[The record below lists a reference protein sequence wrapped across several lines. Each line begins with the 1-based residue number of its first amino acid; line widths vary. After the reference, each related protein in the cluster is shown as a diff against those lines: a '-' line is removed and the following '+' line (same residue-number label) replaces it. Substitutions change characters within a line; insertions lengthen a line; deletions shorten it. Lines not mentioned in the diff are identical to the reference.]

1 MKLYVMRHGPA
12 EDSSST
18 GRDGDR
24 ALTHEGRERTRA
36 VARAILAEGEV
47 PLTIISSPLV
57 RALQTAEI
65 VAAVTD
71 LEKRVRESRDSG
83 GAPGAVEVRREMAP
97 GADSLALVL
106 DLARSGRKRVM
117 VVGHEPDLSMLVS
130 GLIGRH
136 PEQGFLKSMVF
147 GIKVDTP
154 TDPRPDAASFA
165 AIGRFVLD
173 PKTLAWQRD

>member
-12 EDSSST
+12 EDSSPT

-24 ALTHEGRERTRA
+24 ALTPDGRERTRA
-36 VARAILAEGEV
+36 VARAILADGEV
-47 PLTIISSPLV
+47 PLTIVSSPLV

-71 LEKRVRESRDSG
+71 LEKRVRESKDAG

-97 GADSLALVL
+97 GADALALVL

-130 GLIGRH
+130 SLIGRH
-136 PEQGFLKSMVF
+136 PEQGFLKSMVI
-147 GIKVDTP
+147 GLKVDVPPEPKPEGPAFT
-154 TDPRPDAASFA
+154 AVS
-165 AIGRFVLD
+165 RFVLD
-173 PKTLAWQRD
+173 PKSLTWQRD